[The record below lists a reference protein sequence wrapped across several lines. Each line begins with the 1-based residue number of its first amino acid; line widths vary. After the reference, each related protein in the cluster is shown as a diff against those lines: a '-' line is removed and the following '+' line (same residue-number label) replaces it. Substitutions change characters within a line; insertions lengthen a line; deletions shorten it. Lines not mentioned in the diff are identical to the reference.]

1 MTNKTKVLSEEK
13 KSREVGELLFNA
25 DKAKTDGLFIDKDND
40 NVVLKDELQKLIE
53 LPTDNPDEKYEL
65 YYKVIEKTLRE
76 KLPKGDEYKEG
87 NAMLREEKNTFLTG
101 HRKGRDGIRGA
112 DSRQAFLPA
121 MQEFIQI
128 LHDWLKRDG
137 STFDLYQTLLEE
149 NIKRGYKGPEDVK

>member
-13 KSREVGELLFNA
+13 KSREVEELLFNA

-53 LPTDNPDEKYEL
+53 LPTDNPNEKYEL

-87 NAMLREEKNTFLTG
+87 NTMLREEKNTFLTG

-112 DSRQAFLPA
+112 DIDR
-121 MQEFIQI
+121 
-128 LHDWLKRDG
+128 K
-137 STFDLYQTLLEE
+137 YQDARLELSQQ
-149 NIKRGYKGPEDVK
+149 NQTAALIAALGKTTTATA

>member
-1 MTNKTKVLSEEK
+1 M
-13 KSREVGELLFNA
+13 FNA

-112 DSRQAFLPA
+112 DSRQAFYLQCRNLSKFCMIGLNA
-121 MQEFIQI
+121 MVVRLTFTK
-128 LHDWLKRDG
+128 HYSKRISRED
-137 STFDLYQTLLEE
+137 
-149 NIKRGYKGPEDVK
+149 IKDQKM

>member
-1 MTNKTKVLSEEK
+1 M
-13 KSREVGELLFNA
+13 FNA

-87 NAMLREEKNTFLTG
+87 NHIVLVKKVIPVDENGNRIKYSSS
-101 HRKGRDGIRGA
+101 
-112 DSRQAFLPA
+112 DSNRHYN
-121 MQEFIQI
+121 MCE
-128 LHDWLKRDG
+128 HG
-137 STFDLYQTLLEE
+137 
-149 NIKRGYKGPEDVK
+149 

>member
-13 KSREVGELLFNA
+13 KSREVEELLFNA

-53 LPTDNPDEKYEL
+53 LPTDNPNEKYEL

-87 NAMLREEKNTFLTG
+87 NTMLREEKNTFLTG
-101 HRKGRDGIRGA
+101 HRKGRDSIRGA

-149 NIKRGYKGPEDVK
+149 NIKRGYKEPEDVK